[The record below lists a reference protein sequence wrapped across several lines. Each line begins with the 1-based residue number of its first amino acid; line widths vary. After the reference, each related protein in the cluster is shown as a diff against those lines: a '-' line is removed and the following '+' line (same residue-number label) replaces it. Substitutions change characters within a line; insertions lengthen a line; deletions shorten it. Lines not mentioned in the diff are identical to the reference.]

1 MSDFESRFKELN
13 RRVAI
18 DEHNASVHFDIEKC
32 KNCMLC
38 RKQCASTMSVTDYY
52 YLQSTGDVPICVHC
66 GQCSAICPFG
76 ATTAVSS
83 VEDVKAAIADP
94 RYTVVFQTAPA
105 VRVSLGESFGLPAGT
120 FVEGRMVAAL
130 RALGAD
136 YVFDTCTGA
145 DMTIM
150 EEASEL
156 VYRLEHETELLP
168 QFTSCCPAWVEFAE
182 IFFPELLPHLST
194 AKSPISML
202 SPMIKT
208 YFAKNKQ
215 IDPNR
220 IVSVCVT
227 PCTAK
232 KTEILRPDMNASAQ
246 FWDIP
251 SMRDTDLCITTRE
264 LAGWIQ
270 DAGIDFTSLP
280 ETPYDDIFGAPT
292 GSGLI
297 FGSSGGVM
305 ESALRTAY
313 YLKTGQAAPKDFM
326 EFKPI
331 RGMEGVKVA
340 KVPYGNKILHVA
352 AVSGLSNV
360 RLFIHELEEEIMLG
374 HYAFI
379 EIMACPGGCIGGGG
393 QPHTKLPQSTVAK
406 TARSVSLY
414 QRDLHCPI
422 RSSWQNPEVQR
433 VYENFLDEPLSPIAE
448 SMLHTSFKN
457 KHYRLGNMDD
467 ITPQTCPTSPQYQY
481 KVKVNL

>member
-18 DEHNASVHFDIEKC
+18 DEHNASVHFDVEKC
-32 KNCMLC
+32 KNCTLC
-38 RKQCASTMSVTDYY
+38 RRQCASTMSVTDYY

-83 VEDVKAAIADP
+83 VEDVKAAIADD

-105 VRVSLGESFGLPAGT
+105 VRVSLGESFGLPAGA
-120 FVEGRMVAAL
+120 FVEGKMVAAL

-156 VYRLEHETELLP
+156 VYRLEHDKGLLP

-182 IFFPELLPHLST
+182 IFFPEILPHLSS

-208 YFAKNKQ
+208 YFARKKHM
-215 IDPNR
+215 DPSK
-220 IVSVCVT
+220 IVTVCVT

-232 KTEILRPDMNASAQ
+232 KTEILRPEMNASAQ

-251 SMRDTDLCITTRE
+251 SMRDTDLCVTTRE
-264 LAGWIQ
+264 LAGWIEE
-270 DAGIDFTSLP
+270 AGIDFSSLE
-280 ETPYDDIFGAPT
+280 ETPFDKVFGEPT

-313 YLKTGQAAPKDFM
+313 YLKTGKAAPADFL

-331 RGMEGVKVA
+331 RGLEGVKEA
-340 KVPYGNKILHVA
+340 KVPYGDKILHVA

-360 RLFIHELEEEIMLG
+360 RLFIHEMEEEITLG
-374 HYAFI
+374 HYSFV

-393 QPHTKLPQSTVAK
+393 QPHTKLPQAAETK
-406 TARSVSLY
+406 KARAASLY
-414 QRDLHCPI
+414 ERDGAYSI
-422 RSSWQNPEVQR
+422 RSSWENPEVQQLYR
-433 VYENFLDEPLSPIAE
+433 EFLQTPLSPMAE
-448 SMLHTSFKN
+448 SMLHTGFKN

-467 ITPQTCPTSPQYQY
+467 ITPQTCPTSPQF
-481 KVKVNL
+481 KAAGSET